1 MCLASVDFSNL
12 VCAFLSTIKR
22 VQKLHKI
29 RLGINSFIIRNMSE
43 SQAARLFP
51 LVMLLDDADYFTIT
65 PGNCR
70 IHSTTIR
77 IDKNIKKA
85 FCYCFIHAMK
95 LCRFQQADVLV
106 VAAPQQCKAA
116 NAQLCRTV
124 PVTVRQSPCR
134 KPFCS
139 KYFNTAGT
147 PPTCMALHRH

>member
-1 MCLASVDFSNL
+1 MSNLMCLASVDFSNL

-85 FCYCFIHAMK
+85 FCYCLFHSCYETLQVSAGGCVGGCSTTAM
-95 LCRFQQADVLV
+95 
-106 VAAPQQCKAA
+106 
-116 NAQLCRTV
+116 
-124 PVTVRQSPCR
+124 
-134 KPFCS
+134 
-139 KYFNTAGT
+139 
-147 PPTCMALHRH
+147 